1 MEQKHIFSVEVEDKP
16 MVLVRIASLF
26 SRRGFNID
34 SLTVGN
40 TNKKGISRFTIVIYG
55 DNKTLEQ
62 VRKQTQKIIHVLT
75 TSELRIEDSVV
86 REFAILKLD
95 YNEKNAAKINHTVD
109 FYGARMLDFSEDVLM
124 VEVSGSTE
132 KICFCSIYSL
142 VNFTDIAFSTAG
154 LSAILSI
161 HFSTLGYFSKEVS

>member
-34 SLTVGN
+34 SLTVAN

-132 KICFCSIYSL
+132 KVDSIIQELGEKIILESMR
-142 VNFTDIAFSTAG
+142 TGKTG
-154 LSAILSI
+154 LKKGKAI
-161 HFSTLGYFSKEVS
+161 T

>member
-132 KICFCSIYSL
+132 KVDSIIQELGEKIILESMR
-142 VNFTDIAFSTAG
+142 TGKTG
-154 LSAILSI
+154 LKKGKAI
-161 HFSTLGYFSKEVS
+161 T

>member
-34 SLTVGN
+34 SLTVAN
-40 TNKKGISRFTIVIYG
+40 TNKKGISRFTIAIYG
-55 DNKTLEQ
+55 DHKTLEQ

-75 TSELRIEDSVV
+75 TSELHPKDSVV

-95 YNEKNAAKINHTVD
+95 YNEKNSARINHTVD
-109 FYGARMLDFSEDVLM
+109 FYG
-124 VEVSGSTE
+124 GSYVG
-132 KICFCSIYSL
+132 F
-142 VNFTDIAFSTAG
+142 
-154 LSAILSI
+154 
-161 HFSTLGYFSKEVS
+161 

>member
-75 TSELRIEDSVV
+75 S
-86 REFAILKLD
+86 FAIGLSS
-95 YNEKNAAKINHTVD
+95 T
-109 FYGARMLDFSEDVLM
+109 
-124 VEVSGSTE
+124 STE
-132 KICFCSIYSL
+132 KICFCSIFVSKLYNIEL
-142 VNFTDIAFSTAG
+142 FQQFYQ
-154 LSAILSI
+154 SI
-161 HFSTLGYFSKEVS
+161 FLLWDTSQKKSHKN